1 MKNKLDKK
9 QKATFLKF
17 LNVFMN
23 CNRKKQLE
31 IIQQLEKKFNKESE

>member
-9 QKATFLKF
+9 QKETFLKF
-17 LNVFMN
+17 LKVFMN

-31 IIQQLEKKFNKESE
+31 IIKELEKKFKKESE